1 MRACTET
8 VRAAAVWADTT
19 RLHPRGQEGVQVV
32 VDVSF
37 RVAHQPRSTPFVD
50 TSAFASTDG
59 ETSYNPTVPQRRTS
73 GTSAVVLVSELRIF
87 YLPAS

>member
-1 MRACTET
+1 MTGSQEVVAVQSRLL
-8 VRAAAVWADTT
+8 VRDSSVTA
-19 RLHPRGQEGVQVV
+19 
-32 VDVSF
+32 
-37 RVAHQPRSTPFVD
+37 
-50 TSAFASTDG
+50 SAFASTDG

>member
-1 MRACTET
+1 MPQRPP
-8 VRAAAVWADTT
+8 RQ
-19 RLHPRGQEGVQVV
+19 RL
-32 VDVSF
+32 S
-37 RVAHQPRSTPFVD
+37 SN
-50 TSAFASTDG
+50 AFASTDG